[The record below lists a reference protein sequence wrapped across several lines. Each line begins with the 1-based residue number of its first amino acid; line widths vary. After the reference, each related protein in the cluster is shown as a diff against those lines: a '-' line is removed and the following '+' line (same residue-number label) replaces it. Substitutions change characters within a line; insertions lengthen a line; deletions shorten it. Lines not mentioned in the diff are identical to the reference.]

1 MSRFDTPEERRSRVR
16 ADLLKP
22 WVRKGVTVISLEDA
36 GQRLDRYLAH
46 RFTYRSRTQ
55 WRELVRSGRM
65 TLNGKT
71 VRASRILR
79 EGDHIAYVPLERA
92 EPPID
97 RGIRIL
103 HRDPHI
109 VAVAKSGNL
118 PIHPSGRYFR
128 HTLLHLL
135 TEEYAEDG
143 PYYVVHRLDR
153 ETSGLVLFGRTREAT
168 AHLARQFRR
177 REIRKRYLA
186 LVEGQPEEP
195 SFRIDLPL
203 GRAENSRI
211 RKAVGVREDGVG
223 ALTQVELIHQG
234 DGWAWVEARPLTGR
248 LHQIRVH
255 LRAAGLPILG
265 DKVYGQS
272 EEFFLKL
279 VADDP
284 LTPEEEAILGFG
296 RQALHAYELTLQ
308 HPHTEEPMTLKAPLP
323 EDLAGEL
330 RRRGLDPSPWC

>member
-1 MSRFDTPEERRSRVR
+1 MSKFDTPEERQRRVR

-55 WRELVRSGRM
+55 WRKRVRAGRM
-65 TLNGKT
+65 TLNGKI
-71 VRASRILR
+71 VRASRVLR
-79 EGDHIAYVPLERA
+79 EGDEIAYVPLQQT

-97 RGIRIL
+97 RDIRVL

-109 VAVAKSGNL
+109 AAVAKSGNL

-135 TEEYAEDG
+135 TEGFAEDG
-143 PYYVVHRLDR
+143 PYRVVHRLDR

-177 REIRKRYLA
+177 REMRKRYLA
-186 LVEGQPEEP
+186 LVEGRPKE
-195 SFRIDLPL
+195 STFCIDLPL

-211 RKAVGVREDGVG
+211 RKAVGVREDGAG
-223 ALTQVELIHQG
+223 AVTEVRLLHQG

-255 LRAAGLPILG
+255 LRAVGLPILG

-279 VADDP
+279 VADEP
-284 LTPEEEAILGFG
+284 LTPEEEATLGFG
-296 RQALHAYELTLQ
+296 RQALHAFELAFQ
-308 HPHTEEPMTLKAPLP
+308 HPHSGELMTLRAPLP
-323 EDLAGEL
+323 DDLAGEL
-330 RRRGLDPSPWC
+330 RRRGLDPGPWC